1 VLRGNYSSPLSGTPI
16 SVLEG
21 LRRALPGARI
31 DYVPFGETYTD
42 GDPVPTTAL
51 RAPDGRPGLLANY
64 YNVLGTPPTRFAPG
78 AFQAYVGKARF
89 AETPVA
95 TRIETSVNG
104 RSLDL
109 AQVSDHHRVV
119 WTGFLIPPE
128 TGSYRLGL
136 SGFMSGSLRFE
147 GKPFVDL
154 KDAPWGSLP
163 TMKTVR
169 LEKGRRYPI
178 TVTGDAHTGTTGVG
192 LVWKRISTAP
202 ERDLKAAAAQADVLV
217 AVVGLTSD
225 LEAEESPVKIPG
237 FEGGDK
243 TSLGLPPDQQAL
255 LVQARATG
263 KPIVLVAMN
272 GSPLDLSWAKDNAA
286 AIVEAWYPG
295 QAGGL
300 AVGNILS
307 GRTNPSGRLPLT
319 FYRSLEDLP
328 PFGDY
333 SMAGRTYRYFTGKP
347 VYPFGYGLSYTR
359 FAYGRLAV
367 APVGGDSS
375 KGIRVTTEVRNAGD
389 RAGDEVSQLYL
400 DFPDDPGA
408 PRIALRGFQ
417 RVALKPGES
426 RALRFDLTPRD
437 LSAVTTD
444 GVRKVLMGD
453 YRVSVGSGQPGTGV
467 PGESAGFAI
476 AKEVTL
482 PK

>member
-1 VLRGNYSSPLSGTPI
+1 
-16 SVLEG
+16 
-21 LRRALPGARI
+21 
-31 DYVPFGETYTD
+31 
-42 GDPVPTTAL
+42 
-51 RAPDGRPGLLANY
+51 
-64 YNVLGTPPTRFAPG
+64 
-78 AFQAYVGKARF
+78 
-89 AETPVA
+89 
-95 TRIETSVNG
+95 
-104 RSLDL
+104 
-109 AQVSDHHRVV
+109 
-119 WTGFLIPPE
+119 
-128 TGSYRLGL
+128 
-136 SGFMSGSLRFE
+136 
-147 GKPFVDL
+147 
-154 KDAPWGSLP
+154 
-163 TMKTVR
+163 MKTVR

-202 ERDLKAAAAQADVLV
+202 ERDLKAVAAQADVLV

-319 FYRSLEDLP
+319 FYRSLDDLP

-359 FAYGRLAV
+359 FAYGPLAV

-389 RAGDEVSQLYL
+389 REGDEVSQLYL

-417 RVALKPGES
+417 RVTLKPGES
-426 RALRFDLTPRD
+426 RALRFDLSPRD
-437 LSAVTTD
+437 ISAVTID

-453 YRVSVGSGQPGTGV
+453 YRVSVGSGQPDTGV
-467 PGESAGFAI
+467 PGQSAGFAI